1 MIQEGEA
8 VTLSNGRE
16 YICFS
21 TAEEN
26 GKNYAYLM
34 TMEKPIEIRF
44 AEQTMQDDGQL
55 DVRMI
60 QDREEK
66 VRLLRLF
73 QQINGAKAAAAE

>member
-26 GKNYAYLM
+26 GKDYVYLM
-34 TMEKPIEIRF
+34 TLEKPIEVRF
-44 AEQTMQDDGQL
+44 AEPTW
-55 DVRMI
+55 RA
-60 QDREEK
+60 
-66 VRLLRLF
+66 
-73 QQINGAKAAAAE
+73 NGARSRRKSTFIAIISTAQ

>member
-34 TMEKPIEIRF
+34 TMEKPIEVRF
-44 AEQTMQDDGQL
+44 TERALVESFS
-55 DVRMI
+55 R
-60 QDREEK
+60 
-66 VRLLRLF
+66 
-73 QQINGAKAAAAE
+73 

>member
-26 GKNYAYLM
+26 GKDYVYLM
-34 TMEKPIEIRF
+34 TWEKPIEVRF
-44 AEQTMQDDGQL
+44 AEQTMLDNNQL
-55 DVRMI
+55 DVRMV
-60 QDREEK
+60 QDRDEK
-66 VRLLRLF
+66 AHLLRLF
-73 QQINGAKAAAAE
+73 QQLNRAHQSA